1 MLRSSNAV
9 IYVVISVNR
18 YYAVMNPLKYS
29 LKFTPTIAYRVCCGI
44 LFISVLI
51 WSPLA
56 LGSFHF
62 LGPHQF
68 TSNLNL
74 NVTKIFSDRCSFY
87 FNTELYRYG
96 PRNSICSIRFW
107 QALLFSSLAST
118 VAAFIISV
126 ITLIQLK
133 KSNKV
138 S

>member
-74 NVTKIFSDRCSFY
+74 NVTKY
-87 FNTELYRYG
+87 FQIDA
-96 PRNSICSIRFW
+96 PFI
-107 QALLFSSLAST
+107 ST
-118 VAAFIISV
+118 QNFIDMGQG
-126 ITLIQLK
+126 TQYAR
-133 KSNKV
+133 
-138 S
+138 